1 MPKVS
6 VVIPV
11 YNIIDYLPRAV
22 SSALAQTERD
32 VEIILVDD
40 GSTDGSGALC
50 DELALTDGRIRVI
63 HKENGGLSSARNAGV
78 AAAAGEYVL
87 LLDGDDRLHPR
98 AAERTLAV
106 MEESGADFV
115 QFRYREVADTVAGEK
130 ALLLPEQSCTGYRW
144 AEGSAALFTNLYRL
158 GGEGASACTK
168 LFRRE
173 LLERVPFENT
183 RHEDEQ
189 WCTVAFQQPL
199 AAAYI
204 DDVLYDYVMRP
215 GSIIRGGYSPSR
227 LDVFRVIEQRLDAL
241 KELDLAELQETEY
254 RKLFLA
260 VLTNYRDAVN
270 AGDKAS
276 AAAVKEV
283 FSRHREKIGART
295 GLRGKFAALFRL
307 MCLRFE
313 AAELY
318 RLYWKFRR

>member
-1 MPKVS
+1 M
-6 VVIPV
+6 IPV
-11 YNIIDYLPRAV
+11 YNIINYLPNAV
-22 SSALAQTERD
+22 FSALDQTERD
-32 VEIILVDD
+32 LEIILVDD
-40 GSTDGSGALC
+40 GSTDGSGGLC

-115 QFRYREVADTVAGEK
+115 QFRYREVADAAAGEK
-130 ALLLPEQSCTGYRW
+130 TLVLPEQICSGYRW
-144 AEGSAALFTNLYRL
+144 AEGPAALFTNLYRL

-173 LLERVPFENT
+173 LLERFPFEKT

-189 WCTVAFQQPL
+189 WCTKAFQQPL

-204 DDVLYDYVMRP
+204 DDVLYDYVMRD
-215 GSIIRGGYSPSR
+215 GSIIRSGYSPSR
-227 LDVFRVIEQRLDAL
+227 LDVFRVAERRLEAL
-241 KELDLAELQETEY
+241 ERLGLAELQTAEY

-260 VLTNYRDAVN
+260 VLTNYRDAAN

-276 AAAVKEV
+276 AVAVKEV
-283 FSRHREKIGART
+283 FSRHREEIGARAE
-295 GLRGKFAALFRL
+295 LRGKFAALFRL
-307 MCLRFE
+307 MCVRFE